1 MTSTPV
7 TILSKRSGNAS
18 DRPSGNILVN
28 GELSINFGAA
38 DPGVYFED
46 SAGNIVKIGPT
57 PYGTTAPNA
66 VPVGLAG
73 NSIGELWTDATAGN
87 PYLKVWT
94 GSAWTKIYAGFSDTA
109 AFATQANSCI
119 IASGAILASGSI
131 TANTALLASGA
142 ILAGFSDTAAFA
154 TQANSCIIASGA
166 ITAFATTANTALLAS
181 GAILASGS
189 ITANT
194 ALLASGAILASGVVT
209 SAGTPSVL
217 VLLSGLPSP
226 TSYSSGTLIYQVQS
240 SGTTPSGLFVRALNG
255 WAFT

>member
-18 DRPSGNILVN
+18 DRPSGNILIN

-94 GSAWTKIYAGFSDTA
+94 GSAWTKIYAG
-109 AFATQANSCI
+109 
-119 IASGAILASGSI
+119 LA
-131 TANTALLASGA
+131 
-142 ILAGFSDTAAFA
+142 DTAAFA

-166 ITAFATTANTALLAS
+166 ITAFAT
-181 GAILASGS
+181 
-189 ITANT
+189 TANT

-240 SGTTPSGLFVRALNG
+240 SGATPSGLFVRALNG

>member
-142 ILAGFSDTAAFA
+142 ILA
-154 TQANSCIIASGA
+154 SGS
-166 ITAFATTANTALLAS
+166 ITANTALLAS

>member
-73 NSIGELWTDATAGN
+73 NSIGELWTDATVGN

-94 GSAWTKIYAGFSDTA
+94 GSAWTKIYAG
-109 AFATQANSCI
+109 
-119 IASGAILASGSI
+119 LA
-131 TANTALLASGA
+131 
-142 ILAGFSDTAAFA
+142 DTAAFA

-181 GAILASGS
+181 GAILASG
-189 ITANT
+189 
-194 ALLASGAILASGVVT
+194 VVT
-209 SAGTPSVL
+209 SAGKPSVL

-240 SGTTPSGLFVRALNG
+240 SGATPSGLFVRALNG

>member
-46 SAGNIVKIGPT
+46 SAGNIVKIGPN

-119 IASGAILASGSI
+119 IASGAI
-131 TANTALLASGA
+131 
-142 ILAGFSDTAAFA
+142 
-154 TQANSCIIASGA
+154 
-166 ITAFATTANTALLAS
+166 TAFAT
-181 GAILASGS
+181 
-189 ITANT
+189 TANT

>member
-119 IASGAILASGSI
+119 IASGAITTLA
-131 TANTALLASGA
+131 T
-142 ILAGFSDTAAFA
+142 
-154 TQANSCIIASGA
+154 
-166 ITAFATTANTALLAS
+166 
-181 GAILASGS
+181 
-189 ITANT
+189 TANT

-240 SGTTPSGLFVRALNG
+240 SGATPSGLFVRALNG

>member
-94 GSAWTKIYAGFSDTA
+94 GSVWTKIYAG
-109 AFATQANSCI
+109 
-119 IASGAILASGSI
+119 LA
-131 TANTALLASGA
+131 
-142 ILAGFSDTAAFA
+142 DTAAFA

-166 ITAFATTANTALLAS
+166 ITTFAT
-181 GAILASGS
+181 
-189 ITANT
+189 TANT

>member
-94 GSAWTKIYAGFSDTA
+94 GSVWTKIYAG
-109 AFATQANSCI
+109 
-119 IASGAILASGSI
+119 LA
-131 TANTALLASGA
+131 
-142 ILAGFSDTAAFA
+142 DTAAFA

-189 ITANT
+189 IRANT

>member
-7 TILSKRSGNAS
+7 TILSKRSGNSS

-28 GELSINFGAA
+28 GELAINFGAA

-46 SAGNIVKIGPT
+46 SVGSIIKIVPT

-66 VPVGLAG
+66 VPVGLTG
-73 NSIGELWTDATAGN
+73 NSIGELWTDSNGGN
-87 PYLKVWT
+87 YYLKVWN
-94 GSAWTKIYAGFSDTA
+94 GSSWNKIYAGLSDTA
-109 AFATQANSCI
+109 TNANQANSST
-119 IASGAILASGSI
+119 IASGALTSNTSLLASGCILASGSI
-131 TANTALLASGA
+131 RANTALLASGA
-142 ILAGFSDTAAFA
+142 V
-154 TQANSCIIASGA
+154 
-166 ITAFATTANTALLAS
+166 
-181 GAILASGS
+181 
-189 ITANT
+189 
-194 ALLASGAILASGVVT
+194 LASGVVT

-240 SGTTPSGLFVRALNG
+240 SGATPSGLFVRALNG